1 MAIKFQQEKSDR
13 PDLKVYIEYLTNL
26 LGHPEA
32 FVTDIADFGDFSS
45 GLPMEERKAIARDL
59 SKKLGFEICLSS
71 RIIDVAEKLKKY
83 SRSSA
88 IILLPQCGIK
98 QK

>member
-13 PDLKVYIEYLTNL
+13 PDLRAYIEYLTNL
-26 LGHPEA
+26 LGHPGA
-32 FVTDIADFGDFSS
+32 LVTDLTDIGDFSS
-45 GLPMEERKAIARDL
+45 GLPIEKRKAITRDL

-71 RIIDVAEKLKKY
+71 RIVDVAEKSKKY

-88 IILLPQCGIK
+88 IILLSQCGIK
-98 QK
+98 LK

>member
-1 MAIKFQQEKSDR
+1 MSIKYPREKADR
-13 PDLKVYIEYLTNL
+13 PDLEAYIEYLTNL

-32 FVTDIADFGDFSS
+32 LVTDLADIGDFSS
-45 GLPMEERKAIARDL
+45 GLPMEERKAIARNL

-71 RIIDVAEKLKKY
+71 RIVDVAEKLKKY

-88 IILLPQCGIK
+88 IILLTQCGIK